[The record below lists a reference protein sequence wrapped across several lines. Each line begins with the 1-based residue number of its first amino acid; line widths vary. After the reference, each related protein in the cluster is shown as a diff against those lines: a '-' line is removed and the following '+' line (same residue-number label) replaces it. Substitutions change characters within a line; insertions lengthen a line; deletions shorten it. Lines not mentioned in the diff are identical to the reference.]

1 MFFFQDKKVSYFEN
15 MKIVRTTKRK
25 KTIMLRVRKG
35 EIEIMCPFYTSNL
48 YLKQI
53 IKQKNKWIQE
63 KIRNSTKGNLKP
75 VSLDENYLRL
85 RFKKIR
91 LKFIEKDK
99 ERIFFKKGILKVES
113 NVKNFEN
120 KRKLVVDWL
129 KHQANSYLTK
139 RIEYLSK
146 KTFIPYNNLKIKS
159 FKSRW
164 GSCDSKGEILLNWK
178 LIMLPPKVID
188 YVIIH
193 ELSHI
198 RISNHSQDFWN
209 LVEEKYPEYQKTKKW
224 LKEYGEQFIRI

>member
-1 MFFFQDKKVSYFEN
+1 MFFFQNKKVSYFEN

-25 KTIMLRVRKG
+25 KTIMLKVRKG
-35 EIEIMCPFYTSNL
+35 EIEIMCPFYTSNQ

-53 IKQKNKWIQE
+53 IKKKNKWIQE
-63 KIRNSTKGNLKP
+63 KIRNSTKGNLNP
-75 VSLDENYLRL
+75 VSLDENYFRL

-91 LKFIEKDK
+91 LKFIKKEK
-99 ERIFFKKGILKVES
+99 ERILFKKGILNVES
-113 NVKNFEN
+113 NVKSLEN
-120 KRKLVVDWL
+120 KKKLVVDWL
-129 KHQANSYLTK
+129 KHQANSYLIR

-164 GSCDSKGEILLNWK
+164 GSCDSRGEILLNWK

-198 RISNHSQDFWN
+198 RISNHSKDFWN
-209 LVEEKYPEYQKTKKW
+209 LVEEKYPEYQKTKDW
-224 LKEYGEQFIRI
+224 LKEYGEQFIRV